1 MAGDDD
7 DDAENDTGDTNNIEA
22 SWTWSQ
28 FAQYARLCA
37 DPALLGKALLHELE
51 GGCGG
56 AAAEVALLVAAHRC
70 LTLAADAEGAAA
82 LLSHVREQ
90 AYVVCLDFIAIIIF
104 IIVIII
110 HIVRSDLCWHVVENF
125 VCWCNCIL
133 VCGRTHN

>member
-1 MAGDDD
+1 MDSSNETTLATSLRKTSMAGDDD
-7 DDAENDTGDTNNIEA
+7 NDAENDTSDTNHIEA

-90 AYVVCLDFIAIIIF
+90 AYVVCLDFITIIIF
-104 IIVIII
+104 IIIYNY
-110 HIVRSDLCWHVVENF
+110 SYCYSQLF
-125 VCWCNCIL
+125 V
-133 VCGRTHN
+133 